1 MVSSAASPSTGPT
14 TRPRSGALRWGFSRS
29 TAEIATRGS
38 RSRFRA
44 FRLPGW
50 VKKTT
55 WSPSTPIQTGTECGE
70 PSGSVVARWAKLRAS
85 RSSRTSAGSATTSG
99 LDGLGR
105 ARGAPR
111 DERRHLAGVAVQAP
125 VAERVLGLH
134 QLVDLRRAL
143 VDDRRARVAEVALDA
158 VLGRVAVRAEDL
170 DRVVRSREG
179 RLRRVPL
186 RERGL
191 ARVPPALVLH
201 PRRLHDEE
209 LRGLVAEHH
218 RGDHV
223 LDELELA
230 DRLPERPALARVLD
244 RALEAGAD
252 DAARAG
258 GDGEAPLVE
267 PVHRDL
273 EALPLL
279 AHEVLGRHLDV
290 LEEELA
296 RGAGPDAEL
305 VLRVRRREA
314 GRALLDDEGRDA
326 LVLRGRVGL
335 REDERVVGDGGVGD
349 PVLLAVQD
357 VRVALAA
364 AGRLHLRH
372 VRSGPG
378 PWDAETGSLLP
389 GCLPHQSGLLL

>member
-1 MVSSAASPSTGPT
+1 M
-14 TRPRSGALRWGFSRS
+14 
-29 TAEIATRGS
+29 ATRGS

-44 FRLPGW
+44 FRLPGC
-50 VKKTT
+50 VKKTR
-55 WSPSTPIQTGTECGE
+55 WSPLTPIHTGTECGE

-85 RSSRTSAGSATTSG
+85 RSSRTSAGSATSG
-99 LDGLGR
+99 LDGLGG
-105 ARGAPR
+105 ARSAPR

-125 VAERVLGLH
+125 VPERVLGLH

-143 VDDRRARVAEVALDA
+143 VDERGARVAEVALDS
-158 VLGRVAVRAEDL
+158 VLVRVAVRAEDL
-170 DRVVRSREG
+170 DRVVRGLES

-191 ARVPPALVLH
+191 ARVPAPLVLH
-201 PRRLHDEE
+201 PRCLHDEE

-223 LDELELA
+223 LDELVLP
-230 DRLPERPALARVLD
+230 DRLAERLPLARVLD

-252 DAARAG
+252 DAACSRS
-258 GDGEAPLVE
+258 DREAALVE

-273 EALPLL
+273 EALSLL
-279 AHEVLGRHLDV
+279 ADQVLGRELDV

-296 RGAGPDAEL
+296 GRAGPDAEL

-314 GRALLDDEGRDA
+314 GRALLDDEGGDA
-326 LVLRGRVGL
+326 LVLRGRVRL
-335 REDERVVGDGGVGD
+335 REDERVVGDRGVRD

-357 VRVALAA
+357 VDGALAA
-364 AGRLHLRH
+364 RGRLH
-372 VRSGPG
+372 
-378 PWDAETGSLLP
+378 
-389 GCLPHQSGLLL
+389 